1 MADLNVDL
9 KTEGDVIL
17 VYPRGFINAHTVRS
31 FEQVL
36 QDQVERKSY
45 RIVINCAD
53 LRYIS
58 SAGLGALMGVIDE
71 VRENQGDIK
80 LSNMSE
86 NIFNIFD
93 ILGFTHL
100 YKIFKDE
107 AEALGS
113 FTEAEK

>member
-1 MADLNVDL
+1 
-9 KTEGDVIL
+9 
-17 VYPRGFINAHTVRS
+17 VRT
-31 FEQVL
+31 FEQIL
-36 QDQVERKSY
+36 QEQVERKSY

-107 AEALGS
+107 SEALDSFSKAEA
-113 FTEAEK
+113 